1 MNENE
6 KLYYVTGK
14 DVHGNKRTVKTY
26 AANPAGAR
34 ANASWVLWTPGV
46 VRRG

>member
-1 MNENE
+1 MDE

-14 DVHGNKRTVKTY
+14 DSWGEKRTVKTY
-26 AANPAGAR
+26 AKNPAEAR
-34 ANASWVLWTPGV
+34 ANASWVLDTPGV

>member
-1 MNENE
+1 MNTDE

-14 DVHGNKRTVKTY
+14 DSRGDKRTVKTY
-26 AANPAGAR
+26 ARTPAEAR
-34 ANASWVLWTPGV
+34 SNASWVLWTPGV